1 MGFPDLFKLEKLKI
15 SAFTDVGR
23 SKSKELPDSPFEAM
37 FNPQT
42 LTQTY
47 GIRFDPGKG
56 HGGTEQSATFVRTN
70 PSSLSLK
77 LLLDGTGVDEM
88 GLVNLFSKTVTVQDR
103 IDNFLAIAYYAQ
115 SESHEP
121 SFLRVKWG
129 AIDFPC
135 RLTSVAINYTSF
147 DRDGSA
153 LRAELDIT
161 LTSDEDITKQ
171 KAKAGMTS
179 ADVSHTRL
187 VHGGDTLP
195 MMTQAVYGTTVPMLR
210 VARANGLDHIR
221 GLAPG
226 QTLIFPP
233 LAR

>member
-15 SAFTDVGR
+15 YAFTDVAR
-23 SKSKELPDSPFEAM
+23 SKAVPDSPFEAM

-47 GIRFDPGKG
+47 SIRFDPGKG
-56 HGGTEQSATFVRTN
+56 HGGTEQTATFVRTN
-70 PSSLSLK
+70 PSSLSLQ
-77 LLLDGTGVDEM
+77 LLLDGTGVDQM
-88 GLVNLFSKTVTVQDR
+88 GLANLLSKTATVQSR

-115 SESHEP
+115 SDTHEP

-161 LTSDEDITKQ
+161 LTSDDDIDKQ
-171 KAKAGMTS
+171 KAAAAMTS
-179 ADVSHTRL
+179 PDVSHARL
-187 VHGGDTLP
+187 VRGGDTLP
-195 MMTQAVYGTTVPMLR
+195 MMTQAVYGSTSQILR

-221 GLAPG
+221 GLVPG

>member
-15 SAFTDVGR
+15 HAFKNVAR
-23 SKSKELPDSPFEAM
+23 SDKVEGSPFEAM
-37 FNPQT
+37 FNPQS
-42 LTQTY
+42 LIQTY
-47 GIRFDPGKG
+47 GIRFDPGRD
-56 HGGTEQSATFVRTN
+56 HGGTEQSATFVRNN

-77 LLLDGTGVDEM
+77 LLLDGSGVEEM
-88 GLVNLFSKTVTVQDR
+88 GLVNLFSTPDTVQQR
-103 IDNFLAIAYYAQ
+103 IDKFLAIAYYAQ

-135 RLTSVAINYTSF
+135 RLTSVSINYTSF

-161 LTSDEDITKQ
+161 LTSDDDIAKQ
-171 KAKAGMTS
+171 KALAGKS
-179 ADVSHTRL
+179 SPDVSHARL
-187 VHGGDTLP
+187 VRGGDTLP
-195 MMTQAVYGTTVPMLR
+195 LMTQAVYGSTTPMLR